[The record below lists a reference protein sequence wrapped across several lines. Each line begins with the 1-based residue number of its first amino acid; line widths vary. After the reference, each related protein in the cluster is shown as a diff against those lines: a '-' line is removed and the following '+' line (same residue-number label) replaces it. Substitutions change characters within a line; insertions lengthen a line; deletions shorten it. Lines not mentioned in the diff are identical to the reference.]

1 MVTVLLTIIA
11 FELLAIFSKLNEMG
25 GKKDE

>member
-11 FELLAIFSKLNEMG
+11 FELLAIFSKLNEKG
-25 GKKDE
+25 EKKDE